1 MSNSLIA
8 SEFSGVP
15 VTGIAFTNISLNKPV
30 LKYQPL
36 NNTSSQ
42 SVSPLAL
49 DSSSQPSTILW
60 LDEVYFLVLYNN
72 KPFFE
77 LMNSNDISRIDQ
89 HINLVISSNPASC
102 SSATYDKSNNILY
115 LMDTSNRL
123 YTYNFDSFADLKL
136 EESSNYVI
144 VELNESISKISI
156 SPLDNNKLLLMSNT
170 LYEFDLQSQQIE
182 RSINLF
188 VEKTNCYQ
196 IIDSS
201 ILISSQNDRF
211 INLIDL
217 LQFKV
222 QTIFVSNSSII
233 KFELIKYKNK
243 SILAAIDEDGF
254 VEIFKDALN
263 IQNLNGNESEKLTL
277 NSKRRR
283 RNGNKLVTSI
293 QSVCILKLFNDLNG
307 VKSFNKIDNIIFDH
321 DQITIA
327 YLQNENYF
335 ILDNFN
341 WFSNKFDQ
349 PEILIQ
355 RKKQSIDRLKIR
367 NDDKAS
373 LNIYKEDNQVT
384 IRTGENFI
392 DLDPIVQEEEKVNGE
407 KEIDDEDDE
416 DNGDDFNTLVS
427 RLEKTTENK
436 INNKKKESNKFQFKV
451 GTLTTNLSQA
461 LRNND
466 TSMFDTIINNTT
478 DENIVRST
486 ISQLEQNFI
495 LKILDKLSE
504 LLYKNKFKNT
514 NEAAEFGMGNASIS
528 LTTWIRYVL
537 IYHGTYLIS
546 AANGNGE
553 LRRRLGLLGMSLEIR
568 SGNMNRLL
576 ELKGRLA
583 MVSMKVA
590 VTRELENLDTNGEA
604 DFDEEDVEYIEE
616 EEEEEEE
623 ED

>member
-60 LDEVYFLVLYNN
+60 LDEVYFLVLYDN

-277 NSKRRR
+277 NSK
-283 RNGNKLVTSI
+283 
-293 QSVCILKLFNDLNG
+293 
-307 VKSFNKIDNIIFDH
+307 
-321 DQITIA
+321 
-327 YLQNENYF
+327 E
-335 ILDNFN
+335 
-341 WFSNKFDQ
+341 
-349 PEILIQ
+349 E
-355 RKKQSIDRLKIR
+355 
-367 NDDKAS
+367 
-373 LNIYKEDNQVT
+373 
-384 IRTGENFI
+384 GEM
-392 DLDPIVQEEEKVNGE
+392 V
-407 KEIDDEDDE
+407 
-416 DNGDDFNTLVS
+416 
-427 RLEKTTENK
+427 
-436 INNKKKESNKFQFKV
+436 IN
-451 GTLTTNLSQA
+451 
-461 LRNND
+461 
-466 TSMFDTIINNTT
+466 
-478 DENIVRST
+478 
-486 ISQLEQNFI
+486 
-495 LKILDKLSE
+495 
-504 LLYKNKFKNT
+504 
-514 NEAAEFGMGNASIS
+514 
-528 LTTWIRYVL
+528 
-537 IYHGTYLIS
+537 
-546 AANGNGE
+546 
-553 LRRRLGLLGMSLEIR
+553 
-568 SGNMNRLL
+568 
-576 ELKGRLA
+576 
-583 MVSMKVA
+583 
-590 VTRELENLDTNGEA
+590 
-604 DFDEEDVEYIEE
+604 
-616 EEEEEEE
+616 
-623 ED
+623 

>member
-604 DFDEEDVEYIEE
+604 DFDEED
-616 EEEEEEE
+616 
-623 ED
+623 